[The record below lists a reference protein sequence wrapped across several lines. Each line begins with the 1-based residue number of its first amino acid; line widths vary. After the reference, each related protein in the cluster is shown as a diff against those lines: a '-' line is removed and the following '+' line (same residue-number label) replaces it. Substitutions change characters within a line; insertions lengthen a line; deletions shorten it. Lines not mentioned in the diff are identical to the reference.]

1 MTQLEAD
8 FCVVGAGISGLAAAY
23 WLHKADS
30 KVVVLEAA
38 DRIGGRIWTERLSKG
53 TPFEIGAQWVSD
65 REFQPHIRALMDEL
79 ARDRRK
85 NIDMYEQYIG
95 GRNSFVDADGTVS
108 YYDEKLPPPEGLPPV
123 SLLAQA
129 DMGAIRWLR

>member
-1 MTQLEAD
+1 MTQLEDD
-8 FCVVGAGISGLAAAY
+8 FCVLGAGIAGLAAAY
-23 WLHKADS
+23 WLHKAES
-30 KVVVLEAA
+30 KDVVLEAA
-38 DRIGGRIWTERLSKG
+38 DRFGGSIWTERLSNG

-95 GRNSFVDADGTVS
+95 NSGELGDR
-108 YYDEKLPPPEGLPPV
+108 KL
-123 SLLAQA
+123 
-129 DMGAIRWLR
+129 